1 MLYNYPRGKC
11 DLYRATEPP
20 RPVIIGR
27 PLQGTYS
34 ISLKAISSTGLPGD
48 FVWLDR

>member
-1 MLYNYPRGKC
+1 MLYNCTRGKC
-11 DLYRATEPP
+11 DLYRATDP
-20 RPVIIGR
+20 RLVFIRR
-27 PLQGTYS
+27 PLQETYS